1 MNVYDE
7 AHNLASAIK
16 GSNEYKEYMRLRKE
30 TESDEQLSKMLKDL
44 QELQIAI
51 QTAQIT
57 GQKVEDS
64 QMSQFQSVYAM
75 LAAKPLAAEYMQAEV
90 RFSMMIK
97 DVFEIL
103 GEAVNLQ
110 R

>member
-7 AHNLASAIK
+7 AHNLAKAVK
-16 GSNEYKEYMRLRKE
+16 ESNEYKEYMRLREE
-30 TESDEQLSKMLKDL
+30 TAKDEMLSKMLKDL
-44 QELQIAI
+44 QELQVAI

-57 GQKVEDS
+57 GQTIDES

-97 DVFEIL
+97 DVFDIL
-103 GEAVNLQ
+103 GDAINIT

>member
-7 AHNLASAIK
+7 AHNLAKAVK
-16 GSNEYKEYMRLRKE
+16 ESNEYKEYMRLREE
-30 TESDEQLSKMLKDL
+30 TAKDEMLSKMLKDL
-44 QELQIAI
+44 QELQVAI

-57 GQKVEDS
+57 GQTIDES

-90 RFSMMIK
+90 RFSMMVK
-97 DVFEIL
+97 DVFDIL
-103 GEAVNLQ
+103 GDAINIT

>member
-7 AHNLASAIK
+7 AHNLVKAVK
-16 GSNEYKEYMRLRKE
+16 ESNEYKEYMRLREE
-30 TESDEQLSKMLKDL
+30 TAKDEMLSKMLKDL
-44 QELQIAI
+44 QELQVAI

-57 GQKVEDS
+57 GQTIDES

-97 DVFEIL
+97 DVFDIL
-103 GEAVNLQ
+103 GDAINIT